1 MNKLHITQDDFG
13 YWMMSLEK
21 DDGELSLL
29 AYQFV
34 TPEHLIENAQE
45 MIAEGKV
52 PGAQMIVDPPRA
64 AAAAAAASAE
74 SAGEYRRPAPR
85 KAGA

>member
-13 YWMMSLEK
+13 YWMLSLEK
-21 DDGELSLL
+21 EGGELSLL

-34 TPEHLIENAQE
+34 TPEHLVENAQE

-52 PGAQMIVDPPRA
+52 ADAQIIVDAPKPPA
-64 AAAAAAASAE
+64 AAAAVSAE
-74 SAGEYRRPAPR
+74 TAEEYRRPAPR

>member
-21 DDGELSLL
+21 DDGELTLL

-34 TPEHLIENAQE
+34 TPEHLVENAQE

-52 PGAQMIVDPPRA
+52 PDAQMIVDPPRA